1 MERPPSMHSRRDFLA
16 LSASTALAGA
26 VYPPAGG
33 GQPEAA
39 AGTPFVS
46 PVPPPRLRPGDT
58 VGLINPAGATW
69 NPVDIDIVRET
80 FEALGLRVK
89 VGTHVLDRFGYLAGR
104 DADRAADVNGMF
116 EDPEVQG
123 IVCVRGGWGCARLLP
138 LLDFQMIAR
147 NPKPLLGYSDIT
159 ALHMALQSRTGII
172 SFHGPVGIAVWNRF
186 NVDWLRRV
194 VFEGEGVTFRNDASF
209 NPETTLVQREN
220 RIRVIRPGT
229 ARGRLLGGNL
239 TVLSAIVGSG
249 YLPDFDGC
257 VLFLEDVGEAP
268 YRVDRMLTQLSL
280 AGILERAAAV
290 VFGRCTDC
298 DPGAGYGSLTLDD
311 VLVDRLGPLG
321 IPAWHGAQIGHID
334 RQFTLPVGAHVEV
347 DAAEGTIRMTGPA
360 VR

>member
-1 MERPPSMHSRRDFLA
+1 MSIHSRRTFLT
-16 LSASTALAGA
+16 LSASAALAAG
-26 VYPPAGG
+26 VPSPGG
-33 GQPEAA
+33 GFRWDAS
-39 AGTPFVS
+39 AGS
-46 PVPPPRLRPGDT
+46 PSVAQVLPPRLRPGDT

-80 FEALGLRVK
+80 FEALGLQVK

-104 DADRAADVNGMF
+104 DADRAADVNRMF
-116 EDPEVQG
+116 EDPEIQG
-123 IVCVRGGWGCARLLP
+123 IVCVRGGWGCARILP
-138 LLDFQMIAR
+138 LLDFEMIAR

-159 ALHMALQSRTGII
+159 ALHMALQARTGIV
-172 SFHGPVGIAVWNRF
+172 SFHGPVGIATWNRF

-194 VFEGEGVTFRNDASF
+194 VFQGEEVTFRNDSSF
-209 NPETTLVQREN
+209 NPEATLVQREN

-249 YLPDFDGC
+249 YLPDFQGC

-268 YRVDRMLTQLSL
+268 YRLDRMLTQLSL

-311 VLVDRLGPLG
+311 ILVDRLGPLG
-321 IPAWHGAQIGHID
+321 VPVWHGAQIGHID
-334 RQFTLPVGAHVEV
+334 RQFTLPVGAEVEV
-347 DAAEGTIRMTGPA
+347 DAEEGTIRMTGPA
-360 VR
+360 VV

>member
-1 MERPPSMHSRRDFLA
+1 MPSRRDFLA
-16 LSASTALAGA
+16 LSASAALAVGGLA
-26 VYPPAGG
+26 PPSGSRPDAGG
-33 GQPEAA
+33 APPSGA
-39 AGTPFVS
+39 
-46 PVPPPRLRPGDT
+46 PVLPPRLRPGDM

-89 VGTHVLDRFGYLAGR
+89 VGAHVLDRFGYLAGR
-104 DADRAADVNGMF
+104 DQDRAADVNEMF
-116 EDPEVQG
+116 GDPEVRG
-123 IVCVRGGWGCARLLP
+123 IVCVRGGWGSARLLP
-138 LLDFQMIAR
+138 LLDFERIAL

-159 ALHMALQSRTGII
+159 ALHMALQARTGMI
-172 SFHGPVGIAVWNRF
+172 SFHGPVGIAAWNRF

-194 VFEGEGVTFRNDASF
+194 VFEGEAVTFRNDSGF
-209 NPETTLVQREN
+209 NPEATLVQREN

-249 YLPDFDGC
+249 HLPDFEGC

-280 AGILERAAAV
+280 AGILEQAAAV

-311 VLVDRLGPLG
+311 ILVDRLGPLG
-321 IPAWHGAQIGHID
+321 VPAWHGAQIGHID
-334 RQFTLPVGAHVEV
+334 RQFTLPVGAEVEV
-347 DAAEGTIRMTGPA
+347 DAEEGTIRMMGPA
-360 VR
+360 VL